1 MLLQSVHSRLE
12 SWALDD
18 PEQCGAKVKANKS
31 WILCLLQ
38 EGSGRRGK
46 AIKVNCQSSL
56 AKGTRQLNGLEN
68 VSYVSL
74 PLDSISVRLLGK
86 ARQMF
91 MQFNFSSKGEL
102 SRGVCVCMCSSVC
115 ICFTGIF
122 GFCLLNSGQVFLCF
136 TQIPVKHLLATKCVC
151 VQQVC
156 MCMHVRVHVCYAAL
170 KLYAF
175 LKFSLVETLLVATKW
190 ITCSSWKH
198 FQGRGRAECQAYQ
211 MCSESVHNCA
221 DEVCIWCLIWKI
233 MNGATHATNRAQSEQ
248 FMPRL
253 ESRGSQR

>member
-1 MLLQSVHSRLE
+1 
-12 SWALDD
+12 
-18 PEQCGAKVKANKS
+18 
-31 WILCLLQ
+31 
-38 EGSGRRGK
+38 
-46 AIKVNCQSSL
+46 
-56 AKGTRQLNGLEN
+56 
-68 VSYVSL
+68 
-74 PLDSISVRLLGK
+74 
-86 ARQMF
+86 
-91 MQFNFSSKGEL
+91 
-102 SRGVCVCMCSSVC
+102 MCSSVC

-122 GFCLLNSGQVFLCF
+122 GFCLLNSGQGFLSF
-136 TQIPVKHLLATKCVC
+136 TQIPVKHLLATKCACAWQVC

-248 FMPRL
+248 FIPRL
-253 ESRGSQR
+253 VESRQPTISELIHIKYTIGEAQVKYRQNKQARRGEGWGWARQSKANFS

>member
-1 MLLQSVHSRLE
+1 MINDKLFKGRWQQINQQEQHAKKQVEYLQALNVFKMLLQSVHSRVE

-38 EGSGRRGK
+38 DGSGRRGK

-86 ARQMF
+86 AWQMF

-102 SRGVCVCMCSSVC
+102 SRGVLCVYVFECVHLLYGHFWFLFIKFRPRIFVLYSNSCQAFACHNMCVCVASVCCKCACVCM
-115 ICFTGIF
+115 F
-122 GFCLLNSGQVFLCF
+122 
-136 TQIPVKHLLATKCVC
+136 
-151 VQQVC
+151 VC
-156 MCMHVRVHVCYAAL
+156 MCVMQLLSCMH
-170 KLYAF
+170 F
-175 LKFSLVETLLVATKW
+175 
-190 ITCSSWKH
+190 
-198 FQGRGRAECQAYQ
+198 
-211 MCSESVHNCA
+211 
-221 DEVCIWCLIWKI
+221 
-233 MNGATHATNRAQSEQ
+233 
-248 FMPRL
+248 
-253 ESRGSQR
+253 